1 MKSIIIVSVVSVVIS
16 MGIYKAIR
24 NVLYK
29 KDVTN
34 KASFARLV
42 KYILVFLDAMIIL
55 GQFDV
60 TKPLMSYL
68 AASSGVAAVVLGI
81 AAQDTFGNLIS
92 GLMILTFKPF
102 VEGDLIKVNQGEL
115 IGYVESIRFRH
126 TVIRTYESNRI
137 IVPNSKLN
145 SATIENAYFQDTRKN
160 NYLEI
165 EVSYGTD
172 IDLAISI
179 LKNLVEKTMKEYDVQ
194 SETEI
199 EVKVINFSTTGIDL
213 RVIVPSKTSLEGFDM
228 LAKIRYQLIKEYGRV
243 GIAFGNYSVEV
254 SQS

>member
-1 MKSIIIVSVVSVVIS
+1 MKSIIIVSVISIIVSI
-16 MGIYKAIR
+16 GIYKAIR
-24 NVLYK
+24 NILYK

-34 KASFARLV
+34 KMSFARLV
-42 KYILVFLDAMIIL
+42 KYILIFLDVMIIL

-60 TKPLMSYL
+60 TRPIMSYL
-68 AASSGVAAVVLGI
+68 AASSGVAAVVVGI

-179 LKNLVEKTMKEYDVQ
+179 LKDLVEKTMKEYDVQ

-228 LAKIRYQLIKEYGRV
+228 LAKIRYGLIKEYGKAD
-243 GIAFGNYSVEV
+243 IAFGNYSVEV